1 MSLHVGQGMGF
12 SLVQAVQVIS
22 ENVAQPS
29 ELCRPFVA
37 EAEVESFCRSHGI

>member
-1 MSLHVGQGMGF
+1 MGF

-29 ELCRPFVA
+29 EFSRSFVA
-37 EAEVESFCRSHGI
+37 EAEIESFCRSHSIQGL